1 LDDGQHE
8 KIAALS
14 DAHFLAEFNRVLGTD
29 APVAV
34 GVGPRAS
41 FPLRQSH
48 AVDYVDQG
56 LVLVADAAH
65 SIHPLAGQGINLGLS
80 DVRVLAEELAAG
92 VGSGL
97 PVASAVL
104 LKRYQRQRK
113 TENLAMMAA
122 MEGFKRGFGSQ
133 NPFAVVARNI
143 GLSLVDQ
150 RAWLKRWFMDQALS

>member
-1 LDDGQHE
+1 M
-8 KIAALS
+8 
-14 DAHFLAEFNRVLGTD
+14 
-29 APVAV
+29 
-34 GVGPRAS
+34 
-41 FPLRQSH
+41 
-48 AVDYVDQG
+48 
-56 LVLVADAAH
+56 
-65 SIHPLAGQGINLGLS
+65 
-80 DVRVLAEELAAG
+80 RVLAEELAAG